1 MLGTLYCKK
10 RNCNYATKNAAEL
23 SYHIAKAHGAKIR
36 NTLNKCVVCQ
46 KQFPSFYSLQ
56 LHRKKVHQASTKI
69 GSSSTNRV
77 REIMQKVDN
86 DSESLK
92 EELAACQHLLD
103 DMHAEHGRQEVFN
116 FNLSDLDTKE
126 INKKLD
132 GVFANLN
139 CAAKINLALGFLL
152 QNIKI
157 NDYRYYYPHENNL
170 LLDRV
175 FLVSNKNDLL
185 NLQNEIKKL
194 DLVETYTQ
202 ERQNSKW
209 RFTVITNVT
218 VFVALL
224 TNIPLGC
231 TDSPLPEPLLR
242 NPEVNCLV
250 SNGHNEPYNDNLCL
264 FRAIVIHLFGSLDV
278 ELHATE
284 IFHNFI
290 TVSGCHPESFTGV
303 SFDQI
308 PIIEELIKQNIFIYD
323 FDIEDGE
330 IIGEL
335 VRRSVERYDENIK
348 LLRYNNHIC
357 YVNDINK
364 FFKKFRC
371 PSCDVFFN
379 HSGNFN
385 RHLKTCKELV
395 KNIYPRGAYSLR
407 ETLFEKLD
415 NFSIAYPED
424 HTLFRNFVVFDF
436 EAICVQSVKINNT
449 ATTSWIGTHVPVSV
463 SISSNLLDEPVFLC
477 EKDPNRLI
485 ISFVAQLE
493 ILAAKNKADLR
504 PKFLAVEAEIKT
516 RLSDIYSRL
525 QIVSETQPNISSETE
540 DSNVSKSFL
549 QIQQKQ
555 LLDLQRHFNNYVDT
569 LPVFGFNSGKYDLN
583 LIKAYLIPHL
593 LNDRD
598 IQPTVIKKANQFIS
612 FKFDDIQ
619 FLDILNFLA
628 GATSLD
634 SFLKAYQSEETKG
647 YFPYEW
653 FDSFTKLDCN
663 HLPPYDSFFSKLKNL
678 NPLEK
683 DLSQFKKM
691 MESGKEEFDVLR
703 ELGLKE
709 KPLSGKE
716 NHALLEKMWMM
727 EKMTTFRDF
736 LCWYNNKDVVPTL
749 QAMKKMM
756 KFYHDQKI
764 DMLKLGCTLPN
775 LANICLHKSTDRK
788 FYPFI
793 EADKDLHEKIRS
805 EMTGGS
811 SIVFTRKAVV
821 DKTFIRRSNNICKTI
836 VGIDASQLYPFSMC
850 QAMPTGLY
858 TRWEFDTNLQKF
870 KAHQNKIRKFE
881 NMVISFYQATRPE
894 CTIES
899 FYTTGKQRKIDS
911 FTVDGFCGQCQTI
924 FEALG
929 CYYHFCPC
937 RETRP
942 NLNEDEFEF
951 GIRKRESDKLRKLYL
966 EKKGYKVIEM
976 RECEWWDQV
985 QEKSMLKNHI
995 RKNFPYKL
1003 PLSKETLLTR
1013 IHEDKLFG
1021 YVQCDLKFLRS
1032 SVNDLHTFLQ
1042 FSKTV
1047 MLEERI

>member
-1 MLGTLYCKK
+1 M
-10 RNCNYATKNAAEL
+10 
-23 SYHIAKAHGAKIR
+23 
-36 NTLNKCVVCQ
+36 
-46 KQFPSFYSLQ
+46 
-56 LHRKKVHQASTKI
+56 
-69 GSSSTNRV
+69 
-77 REIMQKVDN
+77 
-86 DSESLK
+86 
-92 EELAACQHLLD
+92 
-103 DMHAEHGRQEVFN
+103 
-116 FNLSDLDTKE
+116 
-126 INKKLD
+126 
-132 GVFANLN
+132 
-139 CAAKINLALGFLL
+139 
-152 QNIKI
+152 
-157 NDYRYYYPHENNL
+157 
-170 LLDRV
+170 
-175 FLVSNKNDLL
+175 
-185 NLQNEIKKL
+185 
-194 DLVETYTQ
+194 
-202 ERQNSKW
+202 
-209 RFTVITNVT
+209 
-218 VFVALL
+218 
-224 TNIPLGC
+224 GC
-231 TDSPLPEPLLR
+231 TDSTLPEPLLR

-264 FRAIVIHLFGSLDV
+264 FRAIAIHLFGSVDV
-278 ELHATE
+278 ELHATD

-290 TVSGCHPESFTGV
+290 TVSGCDSESFTGV

-348 LLRYNNHIC
+348 LLRYNNPIC
-357 YVNDINK
+357 YVNCINK

-385 RHLKTCKELV
+385 RHLKTCKERV
-395 KNIYPRGAYSLR
+395 KNVYPRGAYSLR

-415 NFSIAYPED
+415 NFSIAYPDD
-424 HTLFRNFVVFDF
+424 HNLFSNFVVFDF
-436 EAICVQSVKINNT
+436 EAICVQSVEINNT
-449 ATTSWIGTHVPVSV
+449 ATTAWIGTHVPVSV

-477 EKDPNRLI
+477 KKDPNRLI

-493 ILAAKNKADLR
+493 ILSAKNKADLK
-504 PKFLAVEAEIKT
+504 PKFLAVEAEIKD

-569 LPVFGFNSGKYDLN
+569 LPVFGLISGKYDLN

-612 FKFDDIQ
+612 FKFCDIQ

-628 GATSLD
+628 GAKSLD

-663 HLPPYDSFFSKLKNL
+663 HLPPYDCFFSKLKNL

-683 DLSQFKKM
+683 DFSQFKKL
-691 MESGKEEFDVLR
+691 MESGKEELDVLR

-716 NHALLEKMWMM
+716 NYALLEKMWMM
-727 EKMTTFRDF
+727 EKMTNFRDF
-736 LCWYNNKDVVPTL
+736 LRWYNNKDVVPTL
-749 QAMKKMM
+749 QAMKKTM

-805 EMTGGS
+805 EMTGGP

-870 KAHQNKIRKFE
+870 KARQNKIRKFE
-881 NMVISFYQATRPE
+881 NMVISFYQATRP
-894 CTIES
+894 
-899 FYTTGKQRKIDS
+899 
-911 FTVDGFCGQCQTI
+911 
-924 FEALG
+924 
-929 CYYHFCPC
+929 
-937 RETRP
+937 
-942 NLNEDEFEF
+942 
-951 GIRKRESDKLRKLYL
+951 
-966 EKKGYKVIEM
+966 
-976 RECEWWDQV
+976 
-985 QEKSMLKNHI
+985 
-995 RKNFPYKL
+995 
-1003 PLSKETLLTR
+1003 
-1013 IHEDKLFG
+1013 
-1021 YVQCDLKFLRS
+1021 
-1032 SVNDLHTFLQ
+1032 
-1042 FSKTV
+1042 
-1047 MLEERI
+1047 